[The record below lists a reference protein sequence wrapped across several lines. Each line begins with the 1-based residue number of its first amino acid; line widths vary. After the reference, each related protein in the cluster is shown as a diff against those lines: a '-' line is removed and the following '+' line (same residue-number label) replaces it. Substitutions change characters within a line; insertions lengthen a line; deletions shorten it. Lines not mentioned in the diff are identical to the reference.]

1 MLHPVWP
8 SVYFWYFLG
17 LCSSLLWLFP
27 SMEMEFIKKST
38 PLVGVFVYLI
48 ILISWFGGNLVLSI
62 IFVSLIKNP
71 RTDNFFRGYEWVGK
85 TVGRFLVLLGNIGLY
100 YYSEKSI
107 ACMLTFLFLGFYCLC
122 TFLYIQPFTDFGVLD
137 FFLTAS
143 LTQALRLFGLHIYSW
158 LVFIAVMVL
167 AGLRYYLE
175 PAFLQQTPREVE
187 SGRMANADSEGE
199 AMDMIEVLQPRRE
212 VELERIRS
220 NVPGLRIPKQASDV
234 IDRVSE
240 RTRED
245 QKRNRGKERASNII
259 DRILEW
265 TREDQKRNRGIERA
279 SDVIDRASEWTKKD
293 QKTNRGTEL
302 ASDVI
307 DHVSDRVFRVDKEG
321 TKTKPRY
328 RTGEQ
333 CNRSRFRSRFRADKE
348 GTKTKPQYRTGERCN
363 RSHYRSNFRMDKG
376 ETKIKSRYRTD
387 ERCNRSRIRAEKG
400 RNKNETS
407 TNLDLLYQSP

>member
-38 PLVGVFVYLI
+38 PLVGGVVYLI

-71 RTDNFFRGYEWVGK
+71 RTDNFFRGYECVGK
-85 TVGRFLVLLGNIGLY
+85 TGGRVLVLLGNIGLY

-122 TFLYIQPFTDFGVLD
+122 TFFYIQPYTDFGVLD

-175 PAFLQQTPREVE
+175 PAFLQQPPREVE
-187 SGRMANADSEGE
+187 SGHMANADSEGE
-199 AMDMIEVLQPRRE
+199 ARGMIEVLQPRRE

-220 NVPGLRIPKQASDV
+220 NVPGLRIPNRANDV
-234 IDRVSE
+234 IDRASE
-240 RTRED
+240 RTR
-245 QKRNRGKERASNII
+245 
-259 DRILEW
+259 
-265 TREDQKRNRGIERA
+265 TDQKRNRGIERA
-279 SDVIDRASEWTKKD
+279 SDVIDRVPERKRKD
-293 QKTNRGTEL
+293 QKLIERANDVIDRVPERTRKDQKRNSDTKRASDVIDRVSDRVSGWIRKEQKRNGNTKL

-307 DHVSDRVFRVDKEG
+307 DRVSDRIFG
-321 TKTKPRY
+321 W
-328 RTGEQ
+328 
-333 CNRSRFRSRFRADKE
+333 
-348 GTKTKPQYRTGERCN
+348 
-363 RSHYRSNFRMDKG
+363 
-376 ETKIKSRYRTD
+376 
-387 ERCNRSRIRAEKG
+387 IRK
-400 RNKNETS
+400 K
-407 TNLDLLYQSP
+407 QK